1 MNIDDET
8 LAEVGQYL
16 QGSCKSTLDA
26 IEHFGLSIE
35 EGLLEQRL
43 LDVEVEICVNCHWW
57 HEVCELEYVED
68 ESGGVCEQC
77 RESLGIE
84 I

>member
-1 MNIDDET
+1 MCIDVEK

-16 QGSCKSTLDA
+16 QGSCKSTLEA
-26 IEHFGLSIE
+26 IEHFELNIE
-35 EGLLEQRL
+35 EGVLEQRL
-43 LDVEVEICVNCHWW
+43 LDVDVEICVNCHWW
-57 HEVCELEYVED
+57 HEVCELEFVED
-68 ESGGVCEQC
+68 ENGGVCEQC